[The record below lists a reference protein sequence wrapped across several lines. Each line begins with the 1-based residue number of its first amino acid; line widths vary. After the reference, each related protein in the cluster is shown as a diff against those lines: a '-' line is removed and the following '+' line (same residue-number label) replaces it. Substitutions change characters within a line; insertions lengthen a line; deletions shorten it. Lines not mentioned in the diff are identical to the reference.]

1 MKKKLEL
8 PEKFCSDVRMLLQ
21 KERVPQSVLLTG
33 GTAELRRNAAVYLA
47 AALECEQPDAPCLAC
62 RACRKVLDGVHPDVY
77 LTESGGK
84 SDSVRMEDVRR
95 IRQTV
100 DVLPNEGSC
109 KVYVIPRADRLR
121 PEAQNALLKLL
132 EEPPRF
138 AAFILCSEGRAALL
152 PTVLS
157 RLFALSL
164 GDGGEGI
171 SRKQEEKITGICLSL
186 CRALAAGDEYALLA
200 SLAPLEKDR
209 LAVSRCAEMLGET
222 LRCALTGQGSD
233 EGALL
238 LKKALSPNALLRAY
252 DVLAFVREATERNAN
267 TSLLLCLFADGLVS
281 LLPAGVH

>member
-47 AALECEQPDAPCLAC
+47 AALECEQTDAPCLAC
-62 RACRKVLDGVHPDVY
+62 RACRKVRDGVHPDVY

-138 AAFILCSEGRAALL
+138 AAFILCSEGRAALEDVL
-152 PTVLS
+152 EPAFAEKLS
-157 RLFALSL
+157 RIFVVACGSSYHV
-164 GDGGEGI
+164 GVI
-171 SRKQEEKITGICLSL
+171 AKWK
-186 CRALAAGDEYALLA
+186 ALLVSCGYTTIA
-200 SLAPLEKDR
+200 GKHSPSGSR
-209 LAVSRCAEMLGET
+209 LNEVYVGVGFT
-222 LRCALTGQGSD
+222 IHKN
-233 EGALL
+233 
-238 LKKALSPNALLRAY
+238 KKR
-252 DVLAFVREATERNAN
+252 
-267 TSLLLCLFADGLVS
+267 
-281 LLPAGVH
+281 